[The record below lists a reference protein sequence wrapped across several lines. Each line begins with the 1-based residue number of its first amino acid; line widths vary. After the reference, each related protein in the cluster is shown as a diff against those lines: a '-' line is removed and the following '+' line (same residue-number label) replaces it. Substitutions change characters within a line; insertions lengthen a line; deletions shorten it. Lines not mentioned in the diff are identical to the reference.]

1 MRMTM
6 IRSVACDLSRRGWIC
21 RIIAPELGR
30 DTKRRADPV
39 TDKNRLSNQ
48 TLLSHVPHQSTR
60 RKNHR
65 PPLLWPCLY
74 QSSTSQNEEPLPLL
88 CIPQLNVASAHLA
101 DNRCN
106 QTRLALPHTCLFWG
120 RTRQNRMN
128 LANHKLTLTAR

>member
-1 MRMTM
+1 M
-6 IRSVACDLSRRGWIC
+6 IRSLSCALSRRGWIC

-30 DTKRRADPV
+30 DTNRWADPV
-39 TDKNRLSNQ
+39 TDKSRLSNQ

-60 RKNHR
+60 CKDHR
-65 PPLLWPCLY
+65 PPLLWPCLF

-88 CIPQLNVASAHLA
+88 CIAQLNVASAHLA

-120 RTRQNRMN
+120 RASQNRILLPIN
-128 LANHKLTLTAR
+128 